1 MEFRDRKLDVPSI
14 AGNALQLIHQM
25 AQQYQRAG
33 HSDPLLYRALR
44 VAGEL
49 ADQLKDRATEDKAP
63 ESVLEELADFANGI
77 YYTAMEI
84 GEDVRKVLE
93 ENGLPLDIM
102 TSDVVEHED
111 GCDCD
116 RLDNDGEQ

>member
-1 MEFRDRKLDVPSI
+1 MEFKHKLDLPNI

-25 AQQYQRAG
+25 ARQYQQAG
-33 HSDPLLYRALR
+33 HCDPLLYRALR

-49 ADQLKDRATEDKAP
+49 ADQLKDRATEDEAP
-63 ESVLEELADFANGI
+63 ESVLEELSDFANSI

-84 GEDVRKVLE
+84 GEEVRKVLE

-102 TSDVVEHED
+102 TGNVVEHED